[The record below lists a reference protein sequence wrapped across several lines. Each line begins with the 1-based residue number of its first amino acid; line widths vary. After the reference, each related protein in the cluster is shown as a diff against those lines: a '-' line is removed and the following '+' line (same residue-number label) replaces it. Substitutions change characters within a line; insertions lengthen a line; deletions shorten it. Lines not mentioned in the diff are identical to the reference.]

1 MAKAP
6 ISAIWNRLEN
16 SVRLARAKHLHKTV
30 RFKVGDLKRFYRSLN
45 EAGIS
50 YVVLRWADEVPMAPT
65 GPDAFEHDID
75 HLIDRGCID
84 EIKTIASRLPGP
96 AKCDF
101 YSLSGERGSA
111 YRKFPYL
118 PPALAQQV
126 LENRVVDPRVFYI
139 PAPKDMLFAFAFH
152 LVYHKGQRSGLPS
165 GIDDISTAPNAE
177 REYQSELVRLAK
189 LANVTLP
196 DPLTL
201 QSVHDLLRENEWNMP
216 LDLMARWP
224 DQQPILRALAAVE
237 TQRLSKLA
245 DQSHDINVFVLR
257 SDISMQD
264 SQMLVRK
271 MIRDRFTILDDAP
284 LSSAQVTRLA
294 RLTRGG
300 NWYEKGR
307 KEPVL
312 PTQVIVCRNNK
323 VPGPLPKGMS
333 PEKVAARYPHL
344 SSTDVLI
351 KRDIRDAVNQLEGGP
366 ATRVILHATDNAS
379 EAAETLEALK
389 GDQAVTY
396 LEQLKASGR

>member
-1 MAKAP
+1 MGQAP
-6 ISAIWNRLEN
+6 ILTLWNRLEN

-30 RFKVGDLKRFYRSLN
+30 RFKVGDLKRFYLSLN
-45 EAGIS
+45 EAGIP
-50 YVVLRWADEVPMAPT
+50 YVVLRWADDVPVSPT

-84 EIKTIASRLPGP
+84 EIKAIASRLPGP

-126 LENRVVDPRVFYI
+126 LENRVVDPRAFHV
-139 PAPKDMLFAFAFH
+139 PAAKDMLFAFAFH
-152 LVYHKGQRSGLPS
+152 LVYHKGQGSGLPS
-165 GIDDISTAPNAE
+165 GIDEIATATKPK
-177 REYQSELVRLAK
+177 RDYQSELVRLAG
-189 LANVTLP
+189 LANVALP

-201 QSVHDLLRENEWNMP
+201 RSIHGLLKENEWNMP

-224 DQQPILRALAAVE
+224 DRQPILQALAAIEV
-237 TQRLSKLA
+237 QHLSPLA
-245 DQSHDINVFVLR
+245 DRTHDINVFVLR
-257 SDISMQD
+257 SDISMMD
-264 SQMLVRK
+264 SQMLIRK
-271 MIRDRFTILDDAP
+271 MIRSRFTILDDVP
-284 LSSAQVTRLA
+284 LSPMQVTRLA

-307 KEPVL
+307 KDPVL
-312 PTQVIVCRNNK
+312 PTQVIVCRNNNI
-323 VPGPLPKGMS
+323 PGPLPHGMT
-333 PEKVAARYPHL
+333 PEKVKTRYPHL

-351 KRDIRDAVNQLEGGP
+351 KRDIRDAVNRLEGGP

-396 LEQLKASGR
+396 IEQLKASAK